1 MSATTKPLTAGALR
15 HRIAIDR
22 QVNTQSVTTG
32 EMSTSWVEVAESI
45 PAAVTPISGRD
56 FVQAAQLDSRITAR
70 ITIRHRPGMNAAMRI
85 RHDLTIYKIKAI
97 LPDPNSGREWL
108 TLLVESQ

>member
-1 MSATTKPLTAGALR
+1 MSAQAKPLTAGALR
-15 HRIAIDR
+15 HRVSIDR

-32 EMSTSWVEVAESI
+32 EMASSWVEVAANI

-56 FVQAAQLDSRITAR
+56 FIQAAQLESRITAR
-70 ITIRHRPGMNAAMRI
+70 ITIRFRPGMNAAMRI

-97 LPDPNSGREWL
+97 LPDPNSGKEWL